1 MKTSD
6 VFHSIMSKV
15 NMLRRLKPDSVT
27 ETFFYKTLTLLRW
40 VTDMMR

>member
-1 MKTSD
+1 MKTPD

-15 NMLRRLKPDSVT
+15 NMLRRLKPDSIT
-27 ETFFYKTLTLLRW
+27 ETFLTKLLRW